1 MGNLMTS
8 MWTGVSGM
16 TAAQSGLNA
25 TAHNMANIN
34 TKGYTRQQLLQV
46 DTHYATVSYG
56 KNGTAQKVGL
66 GTYASSIRQLRNR
79 YYDQTYR
86 TELGRQGFYE
96 SQYNA
101 TLEIEDLF
109 GETQG
114 VAFQKSI
121 DGIWTALEELSKEP
135 ESIVTRA
142 TFVTK
147 CNEFITRSEDIM
159 NQLKKYQIDM
169 NTEIEDTVG
178 KINDLG
184 NTIYE
189 LNKKIISAE
198 VGNTE
203 RANDLRDQR
212 NNALDELAKYIDIS
226 YQEGDKGCVTVYAEG
241 SAFVSELS
249 VNKMAVREIEN
260 STMYEPYWISTGDA
274 VINTSKITKIDSDSD
289 IGYLKGLMIARG
301 QSTANYADIPIK
313 PEEPAYPAKTDYMI
327 TDATGNKVLD
337 TDAYD
342 AALTKYGEDYNVY
355 KLDLNKYNV
364 ELDKYNLT
372 VDTSVMMT
380 SMAQFD
386 QLIHGIVTSI
396 NDILSPNKTIS
407 VMAPDGTI
415 SQMKVLDEEN
425 APVGMDDESTMGE
438 ALFNRKGVERYITVE
453 VDVVNT
459 DEDGNIVYNAD
470 GTVST
475 TKKTVRKYNEENKSS
490 NYSLFT
496 LGEIEINDKIL
507 KDYSK
512 LPLSE
517 NANGGDFSY
526 TGVVQDLIDMWG
538 KDFTTLS
545 PNTLTKYNFKDY
557 YTALNGDIG
566 NRGDT
571 FKTMTES
578 QQTTVDQ
585 IEYSRQNYAGVAQDE
600 ELSNLIKYQYSYN
613 AASRYF
619 NVVNGMLENI
629 LALFM

>member
-226 YQEGDKGCVTVYAEG
+226 YQEGDKGCITVYAEG

-629 LALFM
+629 LALFT

>member
-337 TDAYD
+337 TDAYN

-459 DEDGNIVYNAD
+459 DEDGNIVYNED

-629 LALFM
+629 LALFT

>member
-121 DGIWTALEELSKEP
+121 DGIWIALEELSKEP

-459 DEDGNIVYNAD
+459 DEDGNIVYNED

-629 LALFM
+629 LALFT

>member
-337 TDAYD
+337 TDAYN

-629 LALFM
+629 LTLFT

>member
-169 NTEIEDTVG
+169 NTEIEDTVD

-198 VGNTE
+198 VGNIE

-289 IGYLKGLMIARG
+289 IGYFKGLMIARG

-629 LALFM
+629 LALFT

>member
-169 NTEIEDTVG
+169 NTEIEDTVD

-198 VGNTE
+198 VGNIE

-274 VINTSKITKIDSDSD
+274 VINTTKITKIDSDSD

-629 LALFM
+629 LALFT

>member
-189 LNKKIISAE
+189 LNKKMISAE

-226 YQEGDKGCVTVYAEG
+226 YQEGDKGCITVYAEG

-289 IGYLKGLMIARG
+289 IGYLKGLIIARG

-337 TDAYD
+337 TDAYN

-629 LALFM
+629 LALFT

>member
-46 DTHYATVSYG
+46 DTHYTTVSYG

-169 NTEIEDTVG
+169 NTEIEDTVD

-198 VGNTE
+198 VGNIE

-301 QSTANYADIPIK
+301 QSIANYADIPIK

-629 LALFM
+629 LALFT

>member
-226 YQEGDKGCVTVYAEG
+226 YQEGDKGCITVYAEG

-289 IGYLKGLMIARG
+289 IGYLKGLIIARG

-337 TDAYD
+337 TDAYN

-629 LALFM
+629 LALFT

>member
-226 YQEGDKGCVTVYAEG
+226 YQEGDKGCITVYAEG

-337 TDAYD
+337 TDAYN

-407 VMAPDGTI
+407 VMTLDGTI

-629 LALFM
+629 LALFT

>member
-249 VNKMAVREIEN
+249 VNKMAVREVEN

-619 NVVNGMLENI
+619 NVVNDMLENI

>member
-313 PEEPAYPAKTDYMI
+313 PEEPAYPTKTDYMI

>member
-337 TDAYD
+337 TDAYN

-459 DEDGNIVYNAD
+459 DEDGNIVYNED

>member
-337 TDAYD
+337 TDAYN

-619 NVVNGMLENI
+619 NVVNDMLENI

>member
-226 YQEGDKGCVTVYAEG
+226 YQEGDKGCITVYAEG

-337 TDAYD
+337 TDAYN

-364 ELDKYNLT
+364 ELDEYNLT

-407 VMAPDGTI
+407 VMTPDGTI

-475 TKKTVRKYNEENKSS
+475 TKKTVRKYNEEDKSS

-629 LALFM
+629 LTLFT

>member
-169 NTEIEDTVG
+169 NTEIEDTVD

-198 VGNTE
+198 VGNIE

-355 KLDLNKYNV
+355 KLNLNKYNV

-526 TGVVQDLIDMWG
+526 TGVVQDLIDMWE

-629 LALFM
+629 LALFT

>member
-16 TAAQSGLNA
+16 TAAQNGLNA

-619 NVVNGMLENI
+619 NVVNDMLENI

>member
-226 YQEGDKGCVTVYAEG
+226 YQEGDKGCITVYAEG

-337 TDAYD
+337 TDAYN

-407 VMAPDGTI
+407 VMTPDGTI

-629 LALFM
+629 LALFT

>member
-169 NTEIEDTVG
+169 NTEIEDAVG

-226 YQEGDKGCVTVYAEG
+226 YQEGDKGCITVYAEG

-337 TDAYD
+337 TDAYN

-629 LALFM
+629 LALFT

>member
-619 NVVNGMLENI
+619 NVVNDMLENI

>member
-337 TDAYD
+337 TDAYN

-629 LALFM
+629 LALFT

>member
-46 DTHYATVSYG
+46 DTHYTTVSYG

-169 NTEIEDTVG
+169 NTEIEDTVD

-198 VGNTE
+198 VGNIE

-274 VINTSKITKIDSDSD
+274 VINTTKITKIDSDSD

-629 LALFM
+629 LALFT

>member
-86 TELGRQGFYE
+86 TELGRRGFYE

-226 YQEGDKGCVTVYAEG
+226 YQEGDKGCITVYAEG

-337 TDAYD
+337 TDAYN

-629 LALFM
+629 LALFT

>member
-1 MGNLMTS
+1 

-169 NTEIEDTVG
+169 NTEIEDAVG

-226 YQEGDKGCVTVYAEG
+226 YQEGDKGCITVYAEG

-337 TDAYD
+337 TDAYN

-629 LALFM
+629 LALFT

>member
-226 YQEGDKGCVTVYAEG
+226 YQEGGKGCITVYAEG

-337 TDAYD
+337 TDAYN

-629 LALFM
+629 LALFT

>member
-16 TAAQSGLNA
+16 TAAQNGLNA

-459 DEDGNIVYNAD
+459 DEDGNIVYNED

-613 AASRYF
+613 AVSRYF
-619 NVVNGMLENI
+619 NVVNDMLENI

>member
-1 MGNLMTS
+1 

-198 VGNTE
+198 VGNIE

-629 LALFM
+629 LALFT

>member
-16 TAAQSGLNA
+16 TAAQCGLNA
-25 TAHNMANIN
+25 TAHNMANIS

-121 DGIWTALEELSKEP
+121 DGIWIALEELSKEP

-459 DEDGNIVYNAD
+459 DEDGNIVYNED

-629 LALFM
+629 LALFT

>member
-16 TAAQSGLNA
+16 TAAQNGLNA

-337 TDAYD
+337 TDAYN

-459 DEDGNIVYNAD
+459 DEDGNIVYNED

-619 NVVNGMLENI
+619 NVVNDMLENI

>member
-198 VGNTE
+198 VGNIE

-629 LALFM
+629 LALFT

>member
-198 VGNTE
+198 VGNIE

-355 KLDLNKYNV
+355 KLDLNRYNV

-629 LALFM
+629 LALFT

>member
-226 YQEGDKGCVTVYAEG
+226 YQEGDKGCITVYAEG

-337 TDAYD
+337 TDAYN

-372 VDTSVMMT
+372 VDTSVVMT

-629 LALFM
+629 LALFT

>member
-25 TAHNMANIN
+25 TAHNLANIN

-198 VGNTE
+198 VGNIE

-355 KLDLNKYNV
+355 KLDLNRYNV

-415 SQMKVLDEEN
+415 SQMKVLNEEN

-459 DEDGNIVYNAD
+459 DEDGNIVYNED

-600 ELSNLIKYQYSYN
+600 ELSNLVKYQYSYN

-619 NVVNGMLENI
+619 NVVNDMLENI
-629 LALFM
+629 LALFT

>member
-226 YQEGDKGCVTVYAEG
+226 YQEGDKGCITVYAEG

-337 TDAYD
+337 TDAYN

-629 LALFM
+629 LALFT

>member
-226 YQEGDKGCVTVYAEG
+226 YQEGDKGCITVYAEG

-337 TDAYD
+337 TDAYN

-364 ELDKYNLT
+364 ELDEYNLT

-407 VMAPDGTI
+407 VMTPDGTI

-475 TKKTVRKYNEENKSS
+475 TKKTVRKYNEEDKSS

-629 LALFM
+629 LALFT

>member
-226 YQEGDKGCVTVYAEG
+226 YQEGDKGCITVYAEG

-337 TDAYD
+337 TDAYN

-619 NVVNGMLENI
+619 NVVNDMLENI

>member
-16 TAAQSGLNA
+16 TAAQNGLNA

-459 DEDGNIVYNAD
+459 DEDGNIVYNED

-619 NVVNGMLENI
+619 NVVNDMLENI

>member
-226 YQEGDKGCVTVYAEG
+226 YQEGDKGCITVYAEG

-289 IGYLKGLMIARG
+289 IGYLKGLIIARG

-629 LALFM
+629 LALFT